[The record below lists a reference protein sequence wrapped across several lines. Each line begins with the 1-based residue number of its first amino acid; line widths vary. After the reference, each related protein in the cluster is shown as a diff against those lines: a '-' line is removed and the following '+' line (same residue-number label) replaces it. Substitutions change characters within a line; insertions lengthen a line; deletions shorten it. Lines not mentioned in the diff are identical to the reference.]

1 MELYDEIINSVSS
14 GSVFNVD
21 LKKKVLQLDKNNVPL
36 DNINVNIS
44 SSEDMLSTIHKLFE
58 RYKYSV
64 PSERSEG
71 KRRRYF
77 KALKLSEIEYDD
89 FMFGEGRDTAQIK
102 LELYVLLSS
111 IYHKDFWEEIFKEHF
126 FYQSDKDRD
135 LIILKDWVC

>member
-111 IYHKDFWEEIFKEHF
+111 IYHKHFWEEIFKEQF
-126 FYQSDKDRD
+126 FYQSDKDKD

>member
-111 IYHKDFWEEIFKEHF
+111 IYYKNFWEEIFKEQF

>member
-21 LKKKVLQLDKNNVPL
+21 LKKKALQLDKNNVPL

-111 IYHKDFWEEIFKEHF
+111 IYYKNYWEEIFKEQF
-126 FYQSDKDRD
+126 FYQSDKDKD

>member
-21 LKKKVLQLDKNNVPL
+21 LKKKVLQLDKNNIPL
-36 DNINVNIS
+36 DNISVDIS

-58 RYKYSV
+58 RYKHSV

>member
-1 MELYDEIINSVSS
+1 MELYDEIINSVAS

-111 IYHKDFWEEIFKEHF
+111 IYHKDFWEEIFKEQF
-126 FYQSDKDRD
+126 FYQSDKDKD

>member
-21 LKKKVLQLDKNNVPL
+21 LKKKVLQLDKNMS
-36 DNINVNIS
+36 VNIS

-111 IYHKDFWEEIFKEHF
+111 IYYKNFWEEIFKEHF

>member
-1 MELYDEIINSVSS
+1 MELYNEIINSVSS

-111 IYHKDFWEEIFKEHF
+111 IYHKDFWEEIFKEQF
-126 FYQSDKDRD
+126 FYQSDKDKD

>member
-21 LKKKVLQLDKNNVPL
+21 LKKKVLQLDKNNIPL

-77 KALKLSEIEYDD
+77 KALKLSEIDYND

-111 IYHKDFWEEIFKEHF
+111 IYHKNFWEEIFKEHF
-126 FYQSDKDRD
+126 FYQSDKDKD

>member
-21 LKKKVLQLDKNNVPL
+21 LKKKVLQLDKNNIPL
-36 DNINVNIS
+36 DNMSVNIS

-58 RYKYSV
+58 RYKHSV

-111 IYHKDFWEEIFKEHF
+111 IYHKDFWEEIFKEQF
-126 FYQSDKDRD
+126 FYQSDKDKD

>member
-21 LKKKVLQLDKNNVPL
+21 LKKKVLQLDKNNIPL

-89 FMFGEGRDTAQIK
+89 FMFGEGRDAAQIK

-111 IYHKDFWEEIFKEHF
+111 IYHKDFWEEIFKEQF

>member
-89 FMFGEGRDTAQIK
+89 FVFGEGRDTAQIK

-111 IYHKDFWEEIFKEHF
+111 IYYKNFWEEIFKEQF
-126 FYQSDKDRD
+126 FYQSDKDKD

>member
-111 IYHKDFWEEIFKEHF
+111 IYHKNFWEEIFKEHF
-126 FYQSDKDRD
+126 FYQSDKDKD

>member
-1 MELYDEIINSVSS
+1 MELYDEIINSVAS

-21 LKKKVLQLDKNNVPL
+21 LKKKILQLDKNNIPL
-36 DNINVNIS
+36 DNISVNIS

-77 KALKLSEIEYDD
+77 KALKLSEIDYDD

-111 IYHKDFWEEIFKEHF
+111 IYYKNFWEEIFKERF
-126 FYQSDKDRD
+126 FYQSDKDKD
-135 LIILKDWVC
+135 LIILRDWVC

>member
-36 DNINVNIS
+36 DNISVNIS

-77 KALKLSEIEYDD
+77 KALKLSEID
-89 FMFGEGRDTAQIK
+89 
-102 LELYVLLSS
+102 
-111 IYHKDFWEEIFKEHF
+111 
-126 FYQSDKDRD
+126 
-135 LIILKDWVC
+135 

>member
-21 LKKKVLQLDKNNVPL
+21 LKKKVLQLDKNNIPL

>member
-1 MELYDEIINSVSS
+1 MELYDEIINSVAS

-21 LKKKVLQLDKNNVPL
+21 LKKKVLQLDKNNIPL

-111 IYHKDFWEEIFKEHF
+111 IYHKDFWEEIFKEQF
-126 FYQSDKDRD
+126 FYQSDKDKD

>member
-1 MELYDEIINSVSS
+1 MELYDEIINSVAS

-21 LKKKVLQLDKNNVPL
+21 LKKKVLQLDENNIPL
-36 DNINVNIS
+36 DNISVNIS

-77 KALKLSEIEYDD
+77 KALKLSEIDYDD

-111 IYHKDFWEEIFKEHF
+111 IYYKNYWEDIFKEHF
-126 FYQSDKDRD
+126 FYQSDKDKD

>member
-1 MELYDEIINSVSS
+1 MELYDEIINSVSN

-21 LKKKVLQLDKNNVPL
+21 LKKKVLQLDKNNIPL
-36 DNINVNIS
+36 DNISVNIS

-77 KALKLSEIEYDD
+77 KALKLSEIDYDD

-111 IYHKDFWEEIFKEHF
+111 IYYKHFWEEIFKEHF

>member
-21 LKKKVLQLDKNNVPL
+21 LKKKVLQLDKNNIPL

-77 KALKLSEIEYDD
+77 KALKLSEIDYDD

>member
-36 DNINVNIS
+36 GNISVNIS

-77 KALKLSEIEYDD
+77 KALKLSEIDYDD

-111 IYHKDFWEEIFKEHF
+111 IYYKNFWEEIFKEYF
-126 FYQSDKDRD
+126 FYQSDKDKD

>member
-14 GSVFNVD
+14 GSVFNID
-21 LKKKVLQLDKNNVPL
+21 LKKKVLQLDKNNITL
-36 DNINVNIS
+36 DNMSVNIS

-111 IYHKDFWEEIFKEHF
+111 IYHKDFWEEIFKEQF
-126 FYQSDKDRD
+126 FYQSDKDKD

>member
-77 KALKLSEIEYDD
+77 KALKLSEIDYDD

-111 IYHKDFWEEIFKEHF
+111 IYHKDFWEEIFKEQF
-126 FYQSDKDRD
+126 FYQSDKDKD

>member
-111 IYHKDFWEEIFKEHF
+111 IYYKSFWEEIFKEQF
-126 FYQSDKDRD
+126 FYQSDKDKD

>member
-21 LKKKVLQLDKNNVPL
+21 LKKKVLQLDKNNIPL
-36 DNINVNIS
+36 DNMSVNIS

-77 KALKLSEIEYDD
+77 KALKLSEIDYDD

-111 IYHKDFWEEIFKEHF
+111 IYYKHFWEEIFKEHF
-126 FYQSDKDRD
+126 FYQSDKDKD

>member
-71 KRRRYF
+71 KKRRYF

-111 IYHKDFWEEIFKEHF
+111 IYHKDFWEEIFKEQF
-126 FYQSDKDRD
+126 FYQSDKDKD

>member
-36 DNINVNIS
+36 DNISVNIS

-111 IYHKDFWEEIFKEHF
+111 IYYKNFGEEIFKEHF
-126 FYQSDKDRD
+126 FYQSDKDKD

>member
-21 LKKKVLQLDKNNVPL
+21 LKKKVLQLDKNNIPL

-44 SSEDMLSTIHKLFE
+44 SPEDMLSTIHKLFE
-58 RYKYSV
+58 RYKHSV

-77 KALKLSEIEYDD
+77 KALKLSEIDYDD

-111 IYHKDFWEEIFKEHF
+111 IYYKNFWEEIFKEHF
-126 FYQSDKDRD
+126 FYQSDKDKD

>member
-58 RYKYSV
+58 RYKHSV

-111 IYHKDFWEEIFKEHF
+111 IYHKDFWEEIFKEQF
-126 FYQSDKDRD
+126 FYQSDKDKD

>member
-21 LKKKVLQLDKNNVPL
+21 LKKKVLQLDKNNIPL

-111 IYHKDFWEEIFKEHF
+111 IYHKDFWEEIFKEQF

>member
-21 LKKKVLQLDKNNVPL
+21 LKKKVLQLDKNNIPL

-126 FYQSDKDRD
+126 FYQSDKDKD

>member
-36 DNINVNIS
+36 DNISVNIS

-77 KALKLSEIEYDD
+77 KALKLSEIDYDD

-111 IYHKDFWEEIFKEHF
+111 IYYKSFWEEIFKEHF
-126 FYQSDKDRD
+126 FYQSDKDKD
-135 LIILKDWVC
+135 LIILRDWVC

>member
-21 LKKKVLQLDKNNVPL
+21 LKKKALQLDKNNVPL

-111 IYHKDFWEEIFKEHF
+111 IYHKDFWEEIFKEQF
-126 FYQSDKDRD
+126 FYQSDKDKD
-135 LIILKDWVC
+135 LIILTDWVC

>member
-21 LKKKVLQLDKNNVPL
+21 LKKKVLQLDKNNIPL
-36 DNINVNIS
+36 DNMSVNIS

-111 IYHKDFWEEIFKEHF
+111 IYYKNFWEEIFKERF
-126 FYQSDKDRD
+126 FYQSDKDKD

>member
-21 LKKKVLQLDKNNVPL
+21 LKKKVLQLDKNNIPL
-36 DNINVNIS
+36 GNISVNIS

-77 KALKLSEIEYDD
+77 KALKLSEIDYDD

-111 IYHKDFWEEIFKEHF
+111 IYYKNFWEEIFKEHF

>member
-21 LKKKVLQLDKNNVPL
+21 LKKKVLQLDKNNIPL
-36 DNINVNIS
+36 DNMSVNIS

-58 RYKYSV
+58 RYKHSV

-111 IYHKDFWEEIFKEHF
+111 IYYKNFWEEIFKEQF
-126 FYQSDKDRD
+126 FYQSDKDKD

>member
-111 IYHKDFWEEIFKEHF
+111 IYYKNFWEEIFKEQF
-126 FYQSDKDRD
+126 FYQSDKDKD

>member
-1 MELYDEIINSVSS
+1 MELYDEIINSVAS

-36 DNINVNIS
+36 DNISVNIS

-71 KRRRYF
+71 KRRIYF
-77 KALKLSEIEYDD
+77 KALKLSEIDYDD

-111 IYHKDFWEEIFKEHF
+111 IYYKNFWEEIFKEHF
-126 FYQSDKDRD
+126 FYQSDKDKD

>member
-21 LKKKVLQLDKNNVPL
+21 LKKKVLQLDKNNIPL
-36 DNINVNIS
+36 DNISVNIS

-77 KALKLSEIEYDD
+77 KALKLSEIDYDD

-111 IYHKDFWEEIFKEHF
+111 IYYKHFWEEIFKEHF

>member
-36 DNINVNIS
+36 DNMSVNIS

-71 KRRRYF
+71 KKRRYF
-77 KALKLSEIEYDD
+77 KALKLSEIDYDD

-111 IYHKDFWEEIFKEHF
+111 IYYKHFWEEIFKEHF

>member
-77 KALKLSEIEYDD
+77 KALKLSEIDYDD

-126 FYQSDKDRD
+126 FYQSDKDKD